1 VRHLPKHL
9 RPRWRYLG
17 VGIETWPGE
26 ALSRGAFQRATW
38 YAAQNLYGDAG
49 SAATD
54 LTVVRFAHDG
64 TRGAAAVRTRRGEVE
79 RARAAV
85 ACVDAVDG
93 RPVGL
98 RVRGVS
104 GTVRACEERYLQ
116 GATGGSEERSVVFED
131 ADRRAFVRGADVDV
145 ETPAGFVG
153 ATELDFP
160 D

>member
-1 VRHLPKHL
+1 MKHLPKHL

-17 VGIETWPGE
+17 VAIETWPGG
-26 ALSRGAFQRATW
+26 ALSRGPFQRALW
-38 YAAQNLYGDAG
+38 YAAQNLHGDAG
-49 SAATD
+49 SAAAD

-64 TRGAAAVRTRRGEVE
+64 TRGAAAVRARRGEVE

-93 RPVGL
+93 RAVGL

-116 GATGGSEERSVVFED
+116 GATGDSEERSVVFED
-131 ADRRAFVRGADVDV
+131 ADRRAFARGADVDV

-153 ATELDFP
+153 AAELDFP